1 MMKFLTAWSLVAI
14 TLFAVGTSSRA
25 DKKTAPVNARRFAA
39 LKKLAGDWVK
49 VGKDGK
55 PTDQVISSIRVT
67 SAGSAIQET
76 MFPGSDHEMVT
87 MYHLDGDDLVLTH
100 YCSLGNQ
107 PRLRAEPGK
116 DVNKIVFK
124 FVGCTNLKSKDDH
137 HINGATLT
145 LYGKDHFK
153 AKWVSC
159 KKGKPCHLVTLDLVR
174 KKK

>member
-1 MMKFLTAWSLVAI
+1 MKLRTALSLLTIALLA
-14 TLFAVGTSSRA
+14 LADSSPA
-25 DKKTAPVNARRFAA
+25 GEKTTPVCAQRFEA
-39 LKKLAGDWVK
+39 LKKLAGDWVEL
-49 VGKDGK
+49 GKDGK
-55 PTDQVISSIRVT
+55 ATDKVISSIRVT

-76 MFPGSDHEMVT
+76 LFPGSDHEMVT

-124 FVGCTNLKSKDDH
+124 FVSSTNLKSNDDH

-145 LYGKDHFK
+145 LDGKDHFQ
-153 AKWVSC
+153 AEWVSC
-159 KKGKPCHLVTLDLVR
+159 KEGKPCHQVKLDLVR
-174 KKK
+174 KQK

>member
-1 MMKFLTAWSLVAI
+1 MNLRSVWSLVAI
-14 TLFAVGTSSRA
+14 ALCVVATPTRA
-25 DKKTAPVNARRFAA
+25 EKKTASVNSQRFAA

-55 PTDQVISSIRVT
+55 ATDQVISSIRVT

-76 MFPGSDHEMVT
+76 MFPGSNHEMVT

-107 PRLRAEPGK
+107 PRLKAEPGK

-124 FVGCTNLKSKDDH
+124 FVSCTNLKSKDDH

-153 AKWVSC
+153 AKWESC
-159 KKGKPCHLVTLDLVR
+159 KKGKPCHLVNLDLVR
-174 KKK
+174 KMK